1 MGLIYFWNHNNI
13 MEYLIDVKNLF
24 SMILDGANTRDLTDF
39 ELESLADYVI
49 AEGLHYEELPDS
61 LKFKTAFATKC
72 KQRGILLPD
81 IVMYYC
87 FN

>member
-1 MGLIYFWNHNNI
+1 

-24 SMILDGANTRDLTDF
+24 SMISDGASTRELTEI
-39 ELESLADYVI
+39 ELELLADYI
-49 AEGLHYEELPDS
+49 ITEGYKYNELPDS
-61 LKFKTAFATKC
+61 LKFKTAFAAKC
-72 KQRGILLPD
+72 KERGVILPD

>member
-24 SMILDGANTRDLTDF
+24 LMISEGASTRDLTEF
-39 ELESLADYVI
+39 ELESLADYI
-49 AEGLHYEELPDS
+49 ITEGYKYNELPDS
-61 LKFKTAFATKC
+61 LKFKSAFASKC
-72 KQRGILLPD
+72 KQRGVILPD

>member
-1 MGLIYFWNHNNI
+1 

-24 SMILDGANTRDLTDF
+24 SMISDGASTRELTEF
-39 ELESLADYVI
+39 ELESLADFI
-49 AEGLHYEELPDS
+49 ISEGYKYDELPDS
-61 LKFKTAFATKC
+61 LKFKAAFASKC
-72 KQRGILLPD
+72 KQRGVILPD